1 MSRYYSQNPEEEIRH
16 DWITGGEETPVETR
30 EFSPA
35 QQEIIQHI
43 IAAAQEEEGEECDHR
58 FNDGRSA
65 MREVMQGTA
74 QECVICNHFIGN
86 WEV

>member
-1 MSRYYSQNPEEEIRH
+1 MSRYYSQNPEEPIRFEL
-16 DWITGGEETPVETR
+16 TGEEAIPVETR
-30 EFSPA
+30 EFNPA

-65 MREVMQGTA
+65 YREVISGVRCA
-74 QECVICNHFIGN
+74 ICSHFVGN
-86 WEV
+86 WE

>member
-1 MSRYYSQNPEEEIRH
+1 MSRYYSQNPEEPIEPH
-16 DWITGGEETPVETR
+16 VETR
-30 EFSPA
+30 EFSSA

-65 MREVMQGTA
+65 YREVMQGTA
-74 QECVICNHFIGN
+74 QECVICGFFKGN
-86 WEV
+86 WEC